1 MITKLGKSLCK
12 MLPLL
17 LGSLAAG
24 AINGLFGMGG
34 GIVIYFI
41 LSRLYAQSDEYDAK
55 DIFAMTVI
63 SVLIMSLSSVFLYFS
78 SGAFSLSLYASRR
91 HGRYRGCFH
100 PLVYKSFSAQKNFC
114 RHHGL
119 WRHIPDFSQIGG
131 SHA

>member
-78 SGAFSLSLYASRR
+78 SGAFSLYDALPYM
-91 HGRYRGCFH
+91 
-100 PLVYKSFSAQKNFC
+100 L
-114 RHHGL
+114 
-119 WRHIPDFSQIGG
+119 PDVMGG
-131 SHA
+131 IAGAFAL

>member
-78 SGAFSLSLYASRR
+78 SGAFSPSDALPYMLPAVMGGIAGAFTLSYIKASLLKKIFAAIMVYGGISLIFRR
-91 HGRYRGCFH
+91 
-100 PLVYKSFSAQKNFC
+100 
-114 RHHGL
+114 
-119 WRHIPDFSQIGG
+119 
-131 SHA
+131 

>member
-1 MITKLGKSLCK
+1 MITKLGKSLFK

-78 SGAFSLSLYASRR
+78 SGAFSLSAALPYMLPAVMGGIAGAFALSYIQASLLKKIFAAIMVYGGISLIFRR
-91 HGRYRGCFH
+91 
-100 PLVYKSFSAQKNFC
+100 
-114 RHHGL
+114 
-119 WRHIPDFSQIGG
+119 
-131 SHA
+131 